1 MIPQLKPDIYSCIAD
16 HLVPVHTSPHLES
29 SQRQVIKAQAD
40 LLNMAK
46 ANKVRDPKAVFPP
59 AVS

>member
-29 SQRQVIKAQAD
+29 SQREVIKAQAD

-46 ANKVRDPKAVFPP
+46 ASKVRDPKAVFPP